1 MPILSLTLV
10 RLTLLLAL
18 GVALGAQSETLP
30 GTRPLALD
38 GDLAA
43 RMLAGIDRYLDRETV
58 ASIDRRPAT
67 PDRDR
72 FRHIIGVVDGRL
84 RFEAPTRE
92 GEVLSTP
99 AYKVFTVRWPVI
111 EGVDAEGLLFEPTRE
126 PVARV
131 VALPDAGQTPEQAT
145 FAHRLAASGCL
156 LLVPAL
162 VSREPTGIVNPAIPR
177 PTNQPRR
184 EFLYRMAF
192 EMGRHTIGYEVQKVL
207 AAVDWF
213 ERSQPHRP
221 VAVAGWGEGGLV
233 ALYATAADPRVEATL
248 VSGYFGPREGLWR
261 EPVYRNVWG
270 LLRDYGD
277 ASLARMMAPRA
288 LLVEASRAPEV
299 SGLPGAAPGV
309 LVTPT
314 LGAVAAEVDRARKLG
329 ANITLVAG
337 RDGRDDP
344 LSDTALAAFLQ
355 KLGAKL
361 SPASTAALPAHDR
374 HPHEQIQAHVQ
385 NLIRRSEG
393 TRRQFW
399 AQADTSSVEKWN
411 RTKEP
416 YRRHLWEEV
425 LGKLPPPTEPLR
437 AETRL
442 VYDQPRWKG
451 YEVLLPVYPDV
462 FAYGVLL
469 VPKDLKP
476 GERRPVVVTQHGR
489 AGRPQDLIDP
499 PTPRQASV
507 YKKFAAQLA
516 DRGFIV
522 YAPQNPYLFEEQYR
536 FLQRKANPLKLSLF
550 SFIAAQHER
559 TLDWLGRLPFVD
571 SNLIGFYGLSY
582 GGKTAMRIPPLLDR
596 YALSICS
603 GDFGEYIGKMAS
615 IERSESFM
623 FTIEHEMYEFN
634 LGNTFNYSDLA
645 NLMAPRPFMVERGHN
660 DGVGFDQWVAHEY
673 APVQKLYTLLGI
685 PERTEIEFFD
695 GVHEIRAEGTFRFLH
710 RHLKWPEP
718 RP

>member
-1 MPILSLTLV
+1 M
-10 RLTLLLAL
+10 RLTIVLAL
-18 GVALGAQSETLP
+18 SAALSAQTETLP

-43 RMLAGIDRYLDRETV
+43 RMLAGMDRYLDRETA

-72 FRHIIGVVDGRL
+72 FRRVIGLVDSRV
-84 RFEAPTRE
+84 RFEAPARTA
-92 GEVLSTP
+92 EVFSTP
-99 AYKVFTVRWPVI
+99 AYKVFAVRWPVL
-111 EGVDAEGLLFEPTRE
+111 EGVDAEGLLFEPTGE

-131 VALPDAGQTPEQAT
+131 VALPDAGQTPEQAA
-145 FAHRLAASGCL
+145 FAHRLAAAGCL
-156 LLVPAL
+156 VLVPAL
-162 VSREPTGIVNPAIPR
+162 VSREPTGIVNPAIQR
-177 PTNQPRR
+177 PANQSRR

-192 EMGRHTIGYEVQKVL
+192 EMGRHLIGYEVQKVL

-213 ERSQPHRP
+213 ERSQPRRP

-233 ALYATAADPRVEATL
+233 ALYSAAADPRLEAAL
-248 VSGYFGPREGLWR
+248 VSGYFAPREDLWR
-261 EPVYRNVWG
+261 EPIYRNVWG

-277 ASLARMMAPRA
+277 ASLARLMAPRA
-288 LLVEASRAPEV
+288 LLVEASRSPEI
-299 SGLPGAAPGV
+299 SGGAGAPGA

-314 LGAVAAEVDRARKLG
+314 LGAVAAEVDRARELG
-329 ANITLVAG
+329 ANVTLLTS

-344 LSDTALAAFLQ
+344 LSDTALAAFLRA
-355 KLGAKL
+355 LGAHL
-361 SPASTAALPAHDR
+361 SPAPATPRPSLPTHDR
-374 HPHEQIQAHVQ
+374 RPHEQIQTHVQ
-385 NLIRRSEG
+385 NLIRQSEAA
-393 TRRQFW
+393 RRQFW

-411 RTKEP
+411 QTKQP

-425 LGKLPPPTEPLR
+425 LGKLPPATEPLR
-437 AETRL
+437 AQTRL
-442 VYDQPRWKG
+442 AYDQPLWKG

-476 GERRPVVVTQHGR
+476 GERRPVVVAQHGR

-516 DRGFIV
+516 DRGFVV

-559 TLDWLGRLPFVD
+559 TLDWLAQLPFVD
-571 SNLIGFYGLSY
+571 PARIGFYGLSY
-582 GGKTAMRIPPLLDR
+582 GGKTAVRIPPLLDR
-596 YALSICS
+596 YALSIIS

-623 FTIEHEMYEFN
+623 FTNEHEMYEFN

-673 APVQKLYTLLGI
+673 APVRRFYTLLGI

-695 GVHEIRAEGTFRFLH
+695 GVHEIHAQGTFRFLH
-710 RHLKWPEP
+710 RHLGWPERHP
-718 RP
+718 N

>member
-1 MPILSLTLV
+1 M
-10 RLTLLLAL
+10 
-18 GVALGAQSETLP
+18 
-30 GTRPLALD
+30 
-38 GDLAA
+38 
-43 RMLAGIDRYLDRETV
+43 DRYLDRETA
-58 ASIDRRPAT
+58 ASIDRRPDT

-72 FRHIIGVVDGRL
+72 FRRIIGVVDSRL
-84 RFEAPTRE
+84 RFDAPARAA
-92 GEVLSTP
+92 EVLSTP
-99 AYKVFTVRWPVI
+99 AYKVFTVRWPVL
-111 EGVDAEGLLFEPTRE
+111 EGVDAEGLLYEPARE

-131 VALPDAGQTPEQAT
+131 VALPDAGQTPEQAS

-156 LLVPAL
+156 VLVPAL
-162 VSREPTGIVNPAIPR
+162 VSREPTGIVNPDIPR

-192 EMGRHTIGYEVQKVL
+192 EMGRHIIGYEVQKVL

-213 ERSQPHRP
+213 ERSQPRRP

-233 ALYATAADPRVEATL
+233 ALYSAAADPRLEAAL

-270 LLRDYGD
+270 LLRESGD

-288 LLVEASRAPEV
+288 VLVEASRGPEV
-299 SGLPGAAPGV
+299 SGLPGAAPGA
-309 LVTPT
+309 LVTQT

-344 LSDTALAAFLQ
+344 LSDTALAAFLEA
-355 KLGAKL
+355 LGAKL
-361 SPASTAALPAHDR
+361 SPASITASPHLPAHDR
-374 HPHEQIQAHVQ
+374 RPHEQIQAHVQ
-385 NLIRRSEG
+385 NLIRQSQV

-399 AQADTSSVEKWN
+399 AQADTSSLEKWN
-411 RTKEP
+411 QTKEP

-437 AETRL
+437 AETRRA
-442 VYDQPRWKG
+442 YDQPRWKG
-451 YEVLLPVYPDV
+451 YEVLLPLYPDV

-469 VPKDLKP
+469 VPRDLKP
-476 GERRPVVVTQHGR
+476 GERRPVVVAQHGR

-550 SFIAAQHER
+550 PSSPRSTSARSTGWPSFPSSTPPTSASTASPTAAR
-559 TLDWLGRLPFVD
+559 RPSAFRPCSTATPSRFAPATSASTSARWPPSRGPKVSCSPSSMKCMSSTWATL
-571 SNLIGFYGLSY
+571 ST
-582 GGKTAMRIPPLLDR
+582 TATSP
-596 YALSICS
+596 
-603 GDFGEYIGKMAS
+603 
-615 IERSESFM
+615 
-623 FTIEHEMYEFN
+623 T
-634 LGNTFNYSDLA
+634 
-645 NLMAPRPFMVERGHN
+645 
-660 DGVGFDQWVAHEY
+660 
-673 APVQKLYTLLGI
+673 
-685 PERTEIEFFD
+685 
-695 GVHEIRAEGTFRFLH
+695 
-710 RHLKWPEP
+710 
-718 RP
+718 